1 MVTQNG
7 TTSAT
12 KIPSP
17 RKRKPRTPQQTSTA
31 VKLNTGLSIWRGQM
45 NEEYLSEL
53 KPWSRAVKIYQEMQ
67 DDVVIG
73 SLFEAIKTP
82 LLAAPFEVIA
92 ASDDEADV
100 MAKKF
105 IEENLFKMPDLEWT
119 SHVEEMLEFMDMGF
133 AISEKVVEKGTDGMM
148 YLTALIPIGQ
158 ESLDTWGEIDEFGRV
173 KSFNQRDKNGKIL
186 SAPMDK
192 LLHFTFRGRKRNP
205 QGRGILRSLYRP
217 WFFKKNLETIEAI
230 GAERDV
236 GNAPVVTLKEGVKYT
251 QTDLDNL
258 ASALEGFRMDEAV
271 YVILPGGATLEAY
284 GGGNK
289 VYNVREMIRDW
300 QHLIRQR
307 FFADF
312 ISLGSEA
319 VGTQALADEMTTFFG
334 LALRSIQEKMLS
346 VWNRQLIPWIF
357 EVNNL
362 HPAEYPRLEWLRP
375 HDMNLQSLAQAYNT
389 LIGANMLDPNDTEL
403 RNRVRTQLG
412 LKPLE
417 GPLQVPETDE
427 GLEEEAIPEEE
438 VMEASESRYG
448 FAEDDIPH
456 YLVPNFVSQVRHE
469 INDIIHDIQNPDH
482 SDPTAWIAV
491 SRTAALTTIDGYLN
505 MASLRNAL
513 EPKLQDLVQ
522 FLQTAKT
529 VILRYEDIDEIL
541 EAFEEDDGTYTISEF
556 ATPTAS
562 PSATKADTSAKPTG
576 GTAGGQIPESQK
588 FVAVFRD
595 EKGRG
600 VAVFIRAKDQ
610 SSAMETAKKIEAGI
624 SSRLPGGKLARLLGS
639 GNQELWVSPEEME
652 SARRPEQERQSKGDV
667 DKEPT
672 TTPSTTTT
680 TGTPETGGKWSR
692 GQIAKRVTIGA
703 ALGAGVDV
711 GMRLLQG
718 RFKGFTALK
727 NVFAENTQKFGL
739 VDIFTRRIIGSK
751 LNVPQSAQGTQEL
764 KENIHYSPEGAVRH
778 PDVKK
783 LKARIDGL
791 MQQYRTRIIDADRT
805 LDSLIKARTKARR
818 TSGGYRGG
826 PEVRILLL
834 SMVDDAISE
843 VTSSSNLAEQQ
854 FASIDLNLLTQDD
867 ADLSAD
873 WFRALLIRL
882 ESQVSAHELGMKQGT
897 MMLTLAAVIK
907 AAGMRGY
914 DRIVE
919 TAKYLRGQTAFLEEQ
934 QFQAGPEDLQYDILH
949 RVMKQATWLLGRVPE
964 WEDIQDLYAL
974 GKLKL
979 TDVDFELL
987 TILKR
992 SGIFEEDAEYHFQGD
1007 PEDLIQ
1013 EANDTIDIIQM
1024 LLRTYEST
1032 KRQIESGTDL
1042 RPETLSDQRFKGQTV
1057 LDAIGLLK
1065 NMISFAT
1072 KQGWG
1077 STARRIEGLTQ
1088 QAMRDVEARKD
1099 AGYSPL

>member
-1 MVTQNG
+1 
-7 TTSAT
+7 
-12 KIPSP
+12 
-17 RKRKPRTPQQTSTA
+17 
-31 VKLNTGLSIWRGQM
+31 
-45 NEEYLSEL
+45 
-53 KPWSRAVKIYQEMQ
+53 
-67 DDVVIG
+67 
-73 SLFEAIKTP
+73 
-82 LLAAPFEVIA
+82 
-92 ASDDEADV
+92 
-100 MAKKF
+100 MAKAF
-105 IEENLFKMPDLEWT
+105 VEENLFKMPDLEWT

-417 GPLQVPETDE
+417 GPLQIPETDE
-427 GLEEEAIPEEE
+427 GLEEDEAIPEEE
-438 VMEASESRYG
+438 VMEASEDLALSI

-469 INDIIHDIQNPDH
+469 INDLIHEIQNPDH
-482 SDPTAWIAV
+482 DDPTAWIAV

-505 MASLRNAL
+505 MGGLRNAL

-529 VILRYEDIDEIL
+529 VILRYEEQSDYQFQPYKKLWGGQKGGYLDTGPGPVMDELRRRFDRMLQNDAYTPQTLLRDVNAFWDRLMRMNVGVGEADTELLRVVEQVRDNLQRRINLEEDCDEIL

-556 ATPTAS
+556 AQPVAGIALKREQSVRMNPDRSTQS
-562 PSATKADTSAKPTG
+562 KAGRS
-576 GTAGGQIPESQK
+576 ISESEK

-610 SSAMETAKKIEAGI
+610 SAAMETAKKIESGI

-652 SARRPEQERQSKGDV
+652 SARRPEQERQSKDGV
-667 DKEPT
+667 DKDDGG
-672 TTPSTTTT
+672 
-680 TGTPETGGKWSR
+680 GTPRPGGGGGITDTPEQKPLTQTGKAITVGAVAGAAASVGGKL
-692 GQIAKRVTIGA
+692 IAG
-703 ALGAGVDV
+703 
-711 GMRLLQG
+711 RL
-718 RFKGFTALK
+718 RGFTALK
-727 NVFAENTQKFGL
+727 DVFEENTQKFG
-739 VDIFTRRIIGSK
+739 IFDFLRG
-751 LNVPQSAQGTQEL
+751 VPKSARGTQET
-764 KENIHYSPEGAVRH
+764 KENIHRSPEGAARH

-783 LKARIDGL
+783 LKSRIDGL

-805 LDSLIKARTKARR
+805 LDALIKARTKARR

-826 PEVRILLL
+826 PNVRILLL
-834 SMVDDAISE
+834 SMVDDAIAE
-843 VTSSSNLAEQQ
+843 VTASSNLAEQQ
-854 FASIDLNLLTQDD
+854 F
-867 ADLSAD
+867 
-873 WFRALLIRL
+873 
-882 ESQVSAHELGMKQGT
+882 QG
-897 MMLTLAAVIK
+897 
-907 AAGMRGY
+907 
-914 DRIVE
+914 
-919 TAKYLRGQTAFLEEQ
+919 
-934 QFQAGPEDLQYDILH
+934 GPEDLQYDILH
-949 RVMKQATWLLGRVPE
+949 QVMKQATWLLGRVPE
-964 WEDIQDLYAL
+964 WEDMQDLYAL

-979 TDVDFELL
+979 TDVDWELL
-987 TILKR
+987 NILKR
-992 SGIFEEDAEYHFQGD
+992 SNIFEEDAEYHFQGD

-1013 EANDTIDIIQM
+1013 EAKDTVNIIKGFFEIITM
-1024 LLRTYEST
+1024 NRRLLRDA
-1032 KRQIESGTDL
+1032 TDYSAMH
-1042 RPETLSDQRFKGQTV
+1042 TADSIIIANQRKIR
-1057 LDAIGLLK
+1057 DATGLLHHMV
-1065 NMISFAT
+1065 NFAS
-1072 KQGWG
+1072 KQGWQDTVG
-1077 STARRIEGLTQ
+1077 TLKDMIETVSGPIWESQ
-1088 QAMRDVEARKD
+1088 
-1099 AGYSPL
+1099 G